1 MKISNLVKIM
11 GLLNNKVCLVQVN
24 DFQKVPFVYTNYKK
38 KIDKS
43 SYMTILC
50 TQERSENLESNL
62 SCSQFF
68 QKKRLKLTIL
78 SIFAKKKFRIVTF
91 VNFLEEFK
99 TPYFFSRFTDLYCAE
114 IFFVKVY
121 DKSVNKSDF
130 RKN

>member
-1 MKISNLVKIM
+1 
-11 GLLNNKVCLVQVN
+11 
-24 DFQKVPFVYTNYKK
+24 
-38 KIDKS
+38 
-43 SYMTILC
+43 MTILC

-99 TPYFFSRFTDLYCAE
+99 TPYFFSRFTDL
-114 IFFVKVY
+114 
-121 DKSVNKSDF
+121 
-130 RKN
+130 

>member
-68 QKKRLKLTIL
+68 QKKAI
-78 SIFAKKKFRIVTF
+78 
-91 VNFLEEFK
+91 E
-99 TPYFFSRFTDLYCAE
+99 TDYPEHIC
-114 IFFVKVY
+114 
-121 DKSVNKSDF
+121 
-130 RKN
+130 